1 MSLFHF
7 QKNFA
12 ESSYCFC
19 VAITFLHQPSTLTC
33 RHVLNF
39 AAVKRARPSPTP
51 HHASPKSA
59 LAVSPP
65 FLFSALVYSS
75 FKMEG
80 DSAVR
85 GYHDTQINRFESQ
98 LSEINLL
105 HKESFVINLSVL
117 NGKVQPHKYSRI
129 TCNFFASGGR
139 AIRLLLK
146 FITGRRRHCKQL
158 CGGME
163 ILCCV
168 TFSCSRKAAIKCLKD
183 LLTTASIH

>member
-12 ESSYCFC
+12 ESSYCFS

-65 FLFSALVYSS
+65 FLFSALVAPTYTSS
-75 FKMEG
+75 IF
-80 DSAVR
+80 VR
-85 GYHDTQINRFESQ
+85 GP
-98 LSEINLL
+98 LL
-105 HKESFVINLSVL
+105 SFVISLLFAVQSIAGYDQWKYATKDKIFRVYSAMVML
-117 NGKVQPHKYSRI
+117 FLKILEGKVMIHTFAKY
-129 TCNFFASGGR
+129 FFSNGLQKHR
-139 AIRLLLK
+139 YK
-146 FITGRRRHCKQL
+146 VQL
-158 CGGME
+158 MGKNC
-163 ILCCV
+163 
-168 TFSCSRKAAIKCLKD
+168 
-183 LLTTASIH
+183 